1 MIQSRMA
8 AAICAAGLSIAATLA
23 QAQPAAPAQP
33 PGTTPQP
40 VSPAPTA
47 SPPPAT
53 QGDGRPSQ
61 RQPAMLATSRPAATP
76 IPKPVGRPMVC
87 LVLSG
92 GGARGAAHIGVI
104 RVLEELR
111 VPIDCITGTS
121 MGSLVGAAYASG
133 MTVAE
138 MEKLTESITV
148 DLLFRET
155 PPRYDLTI
163 RRKQDDARL
172 NLFSPEIGVSDA
184 GEVSFAKGIVSG
196 IQLETVL
203 RDLSRIKG
211 YVDFNKL
218 PIPYRAVATD
228 LVTGMPKVFDKG
240 DLALAMRASMSVPGI
255 IAPAEFDGMM
265 LVDGG
270 LVNNLPVDVARAM
283 GADIVIAVN
292 LGTPLMQR
300 EEIRNV
306 FGITGQMIGIL
317 TEQNVRVS
325 LASLA
330 PTDILIL
337 PELGNFSAGNFNG
350 MKTTFPIGEAA
361 ARKVADRL
369 GGLSLPP
376 DQYAR
381 FQAARTQPIVASA
394 EPIDAITFEPP
405 PLKRVNPAFLAML
418 IDSQPGQPIDQEIL
432 DRDLLRLYGTRDFEH
447 VNYQLIESPARRILN
462 IQGVE
467 KSWGPN
473 YLRFGLGLTSDFSG
487 NAYFDLQ
494 GQYRRTWI
502 NSYGAEWLTNV
513 VLGRNTGLYSEF
525 YQPLEPRQRYFVAPY
540 VDLSRRFLRVFEGD
554 DELAEYQVPYALAG
568 VDLGTQ
574 FTRIGEIRL
583 GLYYGVSKPS
593 LNFGQGVFAET
604 GTQQLGGV
612 RLRGYFDQLDNL
624 NFPRHGWAA
633 SFQLV
638 KGLEALGSDSGYDQW
653 EASAIVARSWDR
665 HTINV
670 ALRGSGPIS
679 ETERPIYIA
688 QPWGGFLQQSG
699 FQTGQL
705 LNERYLYG
713 RASYFYRLLDV
724 PLFEGLYVGVA
735 GEIGDYGPPLVAG
748 NPSGTIYSGSAYL
761 AFDSPLGP
769 MYLGYGA
776 GKGGNHAL
784 YFYLGRP

>member
-1 MIQSRMA
+1 MSQAR
-8 AAICAAGLSIAATLA
+8 SIAAVVAVCASLAASHALA
-23 QAQPAAPAQP
+23 QSGATSPTAPPQSAAQPAVP
-33 PGTTPQP
+33 
-40 VSPAPTA
+40 SP
-47 SPPPAT
+47 
-53 QGDGRPSQ
+53 
-61 RQPAMLATSRPAATP
+61 RQPAMLATSRPAATAV
-76 IPKPVGRPMVC
+76 PKPVGRPMVC

-121 MGSLVGAAYASG
+121 MGSLVGGAYASG

-155 PPRYDLTI
+155 PPRNELTI
-163 RRKQDDARL
+163 RRKQDDGRL
-172 NLFSPEIGVSDA
+172 NLFSPEIGVSDK

-228 LVTGMPKVFDKG
+228 LVAGKPKVFDKG

-270 LVNNLPVDVARAM
+270 LVNNLPVDVAREM

-292 LGTPLMQR
+292 LGTPLMPR
-300 EEIRNV
+300 EDIRNV
-306 FGITGQMIGIL
+306 LGITSQMIGIL
-317 TEQNVRVS
+317 TEQNVRLS

-337 PELGNFSAGNFNG
+337 PELGSFSAGNFNA
-350 MKTTFPIGEAA
+350 MRTTFPIGEAA
-361 ARKVADRL
+361 ARQVADRL
-369 GGLSLPP
+369 AKLALPP
-376 DQYAR
+376 DQFAR
-381 FQAARTQPIVASA
+381 YQEARTKPVVASA
-394 EPIDAITFEPP
+394 EPIDAIAFEPP
-405 PLKRVNPAFLAML
+405 PLKRVNPAFLATL
-418 IDSQPGQPIDQEIL
+418 IDTRPGEPIDQERL
-432 DRDLLRLYGTRDFEH
+432 DNDLLRLYGTRDFEH
-447 VNYQLIESPARRILN
+447 VNYQLLESPSRRILN

-487 NAYFDLQ
+487 NAFFDLQ

-525 YQPLEPRQRYFVAPY
+525 YQPLEPTQRYFVAPY
-540 VDLSRRFLRVFEGD
+540 VDLSRRYLSIFVGD
-554 DELAEYQVPYALAG
+554 NELAEYKVPYALGG

-574 FTRIGEIRL
+574 FTRVGELRL
-583 GLYYGVSKPS
+583 GVYYGVTRPS
-593 LNFGQGVFAET
+593 LNFGQDLLAEEA
-604 GTQQLGGV
+604 GTRHLGGV

-624 NFPRHGWAA
+624 NFPRRGWAA

-638 KGLEALGSDSGYDQW
+638 KGLEALGSDSEYDQW
-653 EASAIVARSWDR
+653 EASAVAARSWDR
-665 HTINV
+665 HTINF
-670 ALRGSGPIS
+670 AMRGSGPIS
-679 ETERPIYIA
+679 DTDRPIYIA

-705 LNERYLYG
+705 LNKRYLYG
-713 RASYFYRLLDV
+713 RLQYYYRLLDV
-724 PLFEGLYVGVA
+724 PLFEGLYVGIA
-735 GEIGDYGPPLVAG
+735 GELGNYGPPLVEG

>member
-1 MIQSRMA
+1 MSSAHAVAVALLGA
-8 AAICAAGLSIAATLA
+8 AVSLHGSLA
-23 QAQPAAPAQP
+23 YAQP
-33 PGTTPQP
+33 T
-40 VSPAPTA
+40 S
-47 SPPPAT
+47 
-53 QGDGRPSQ
+53 
-61 RQPAMLATSRPAATP
+61 PAMLATSRPAATSV
-76 IPKPVGRPMVC
+76 PKPVGRPMVC

-121 MGSLVGAAYASG
+121 MGSLVGGAYASG
-133 MTVAE
+133 MSVAE
-138 MEKLTESITV
+138 MEKLTESITF

-163 RRKQDDARL
+163 RRKQDEGRL
-172 NLFSPEIGVSDA
+172 NLFSPEIGVDDQ
-184 GEVSFAKGIVSG
+184 GRVSFAKGIVSG

-218 PIPYRAVATD
+218 PIPFRAVATD
-228 LVTGMPKVFDKG
+228 LVTGMPKVFDSG
-240 DLALAMRASMSVPGI
+240 DLALAMRASMSVPGV

-292 LGTPLMQR
+292 LGTPLSPR
-300 EEIRNV
+300 EDIRNV
-306 FGITGQMIGIL
+306 LAITGQMIGIL
-317 TEQNVRVS
+317 TEQNVRQS

-337 PELGNFSAGNFNG
+337 PELGNFSAGNFNA

-369 GGLSLPP
+369 ASLSLPP
-376 DQYAR
+376 NEYAR
-381 FQAARTQPIVASA
+381 IQAARTQPIVASVQ
-394 EPIDAITFEPP
+394 PIDAVTFEPP
-405 PLKRVNPAFLAML
+405 PLQRVNPVFLGTL
-418 IDSQPGQPIDQEIL
+418 VDTKPGQPIDQETL

-447 VNYQLIESPARRILN
+447 VNYQLIESPTQRILN
-462 IQGVE
+462 VRGIE

-473 YLRFGLGLTSDFSG
+473 YLRLGLGLTSDFSG
-487 NAYFDLQ
+487 NAFFDLQ

-513 VLGRNTGLYSEF
+513 VLGRNLGLYSEF
-525 YQPLEPRQRYFVAPY
+525 YQPLEPAQRYFAAPY
-540 VDLSRRFLRVFEGD
+540 VDVSRRFLSVFEGD
-554 DELAEYQVPYALAG
+554 DEVAEYSVPYAIAG
-568 VDLGTQ
+568 ADLGTQ
-574 FTRIGEIRL
+574 FTRFGELRL
-583 GLYYGVSKPS
+583 GLFYGVSDPS
-593 LNFGQGVFAET
+593 IKSGRPL
-604 GTQQLGGV
+604 LGADPGSV
-612 RLRGYFDQLDNL
+612 HIGGLRLRGYFDQLDNL
-624 NFPRHGWAA
+624 NFPRHGWAT
-633 SFQLV
+633 SFQLA
-638 KGLEALGSDSGYDQW
+638 KGLDELGADDDYDQW
-653 EASAIVARSWDR
+653 EASAMAARSWDR

-679 ETERPIYIA
+679 GDERPIYVT

-705 LNERYLYG
+705 LNRRYIYG
-713 RASYFYRLLDV
+713 RMQYYYRVLDV
-724 PLFEGLYVGVA
+724 PLFEGLYAGVA
-735 GEIGDYGPPLVAG
+735 GEIGSYGPALVEG
-748 NPSGTIYSGSAYL
+748 NPSGTIYSGAAYL

-769 MYLGYGA
+769 MYLGYGVA
-776 GKGGNHAL
+776 KGGSQAL
-784 YFYLGRP
+784 YFFLGRP

>member
-1 MIQSRMA
+1 MTA
-8 AAICAAGLSIAATLA
+8 AFAAVAISLGASLA
-23 QAQPAAPAQP
+23 VAQPAAAATVAQAAPAASP
-33 PGTTPQP
+33 PAGSQ
-40 VSPAPTA
+40 SPAP
-47 SPPPAT
+47 SP
-53 QGDGRPSQ
+53 
-61 RQPAMLATSRPAATP
+61 RQPAMLATSRPAATA

-121 MGSLVGAAYASG
+121 MGSLVGGAYASG

-155 PPRYDLTI
+155 PPRNELTI
-163 RRKQDDARL
+163 RRKQDDVRL
-172 NLFSPEIGVSDA
+172 NLFSPEIGVSDE
-184 GEVSFAKGIVSG
+184 GEISFAKGVVSG

-218 PIPYRAVATD
+218 PIPFRAVATD
-228 LVTGMPKVFDKG
+228 LVTGKPKVFDKG

-270 LVNNLPVDVARAM
+270 LVNNLPVDVAREM

-292 LGTPLMQR
+292 LGTPLMAR
-300 EEIRNV
+300 EDIRNV
-306 FGITGQMIGIL
+306 LGITSQMIGIL
-317 TEQNVRVS
+317 TEQNVRLS

-337 PELGNFSAGNFNG
+337 PELGNFSAGSFNT

-361 ARKVADRL
+361 ARQVADRL
-369 GGLSLPP
+369 AALSLPP

-381 FQAARTQPIVASA
+381 FQATRTQAIVASA

-405 PLKRVNPAFLAML
+405 PLKRVNPEFLGTL
-418 IDSQPGQPIDQEIL
+418 IDTRPGQPIDQERL
-432 DRDLLRLYGTRDFEH
+432 DNDLLRLYGTRDFEH
-447 VNYQLIESPARRILN
+447 VNYQLLESPSRRILN

-502 NSYGAEWLTNV
+502 NSYGAEWLTNL
-513 VLGRNTGLYSEF
+513 VLGRNTSLYSEF
-525 YQPLEPRQRYFVAPY
+525 YQPLDPRQRFFVAPY
-540 VDLSRRFLRVFEGD
+540 ADLSRRYLRVFQGD
-554 DELAEYQVPYALAG
+554 EELAEYIVPYALAG

-574 FTRIGEIRL
+574 FTRVGEVRL
-583 GLYYGVSKPS
+583 GLYYGVTKPS
-593 LNFGQGVFAET
+593 LNFGQTLFAET

-624 NFPRHGWAA
+624 NFPRRGWAA
-633 SFQLV
+633 SLQLV
-638 KGLEALGSDSGYDQW
+638 KGLEALGSDNDYDQW
-653 EASAIVARSWDR
+653 EASAVAARSWDR

-670 ALRGSGPIS
+670 AMRGSGPIS
-679 ETERPIYIA
+679 DTDRPIYIA

-705 LNERYLYG
+705 LNERYVYG
-713 RASYFYRLLDV
+713 RLNYYYRLLDV
-724 PLFEGLYVGVA
+724 PLFEGLYAGVA
-735 GEIGDYGPPLVAG
+735 GEIGNYGPPLVEG

-769 MYLGYGA
+769 MYLGYGVA
-776 GKGGNHAL
+776 KGGNQAL

>member
-1 MIQSRMA
+1 MTSKRAVA
-8 AAICAAGLSIAATLA
+8 AAIVAAVISLAGTLA
-23 QAQPAAPAQP
+23 LAQP
-33 PGTTPQP
+33 
-40 VSPAPTA
+40 S
-47 SPPPAT
+47 PPAT
-53 QGDGRPSQ
+53 
-61 RQPAMLATSRPAATP
+61 AAAGTP
-76 IPKPVGRPMVC
+76 RIAKPVGRPMVC

-121 MGSLVGAAYASG
+121 MGSLVGGAYASG
-133 MTVAE
+133 MTVRE
-138 MEKLTESITV
+138 MEELTESITV

-172 NLFSPEIGVSDA
+172 NLFSPEIGVSDS

-211 YVDFNKL
+211 YVDFDKL
-218 PIPYRAVATD
+218 PIPFRAVATD
-228 LVTGMPKVFDKG
+228 LVTGKAKVFDRG

-270 LVNNLPVDVARAM
+270 LVNNLPVDVAREL

-292 LGTPLMQR
+292 LGTPLMAR
-300 EEIRNV
+300 EDIRNV
-306 FGITGQMIGIL
+306 LGITSQMIGIL
-317 TEQNVRVS
+317 TEQNVRQS
-325 LASLA
+325 LATLA

-337 PELGNFSAGNFNG
+337 PALGSFSAGNFNA

-361 ARKVADRL
+361 AREVADRL
-369 GGLSLPP
+369 AKLALPP
-376 DQYAR
+376 DQFAK
-381 FQAARTQPIVASA
+381 FQAARTQPIVAST

-405 PLKRVNPAFLAML
+405 PLQRVNPEFLATL
-418 IDSQPGQPIDQEIL
+418 IGTRPGAPIDQPRL
-432 DRDLLRLYGTRDFEH
+432 DNDLLRLYGTRDFEH
-447 VNYQLIESPARRILN
+447 VNYQLIESPTRRILN

-473 YLRFGLGLTSDFSG
+473 YLRFGLGLTSDFTG
-487 NAYFDLQ
+487 NAFFDVQ

-502 NSYGAEWLTNV
+502 NSYGGEWLTNL
-513 VLGRNTGLYSEF
+513 VLGRNLGIYSEF
-525 YQPLEPRQRYFVAPY
+525 YQPLEPRQRYFVSPY
-540 VDLSRRFLRVFEGD
+540 VDASRRYLSVFVD
-554 DELAEYQVPYALAG
+554 DNELAEYIVPYVLGG

-574 FTRIGEIRL
+574 FTRYGELRL
-583 GLYYGVSKPS
+583 GAFYGVTRPS
-593 LNFGQGVFAET
+593 LNFGQELLPEDP
-604 GTQQLGGV
+604 GTQHIGGLRV
-612 RLRGYFDQLDNL
+612 RGYFDQLDNL

-638 KGLEALGSDSGYDQW
+638 KGLEALGSDDAYDQW
-653 EASAIVARSWDR
+653 EGSAVVARSWDR
-665 HTINV
+665 HTISV
-670 ALRGSGPIS
+670 ALRGSGRI
-679 ETERPIYIA
+679 TDNDQPIYIA

-705 LNERYLYG
+705 LNERYVYG
-713 RASYFYRLLDV
+713 RLNYFYRLLDV
-724 PLFEGLYVGVA
+724 PLFEGLYAGVA
-735 GEIGDYGPPLVAG
+735 GEIGNYGPPLVEG
-748 NPSGTIYSGSAYL
+748 NPSGTIYSGAAYL

-769 MYLGYGA
+769 MYLGIGY
-776 GKGGNHAL
+776 GKGGSTAA

>member
-1 MIQSRMA
+1 MTPAQCA
-8 AAICAAGLSIAATLA
+8 AAALAATVSLVASLALA
-23 QAQPAAPAQP
+23 QLAPTTAP
-33 PGTTPQP
+33 PG
-40 VSPAPTA
+40 ATA
-47 SPPPAT
+47 S
-53 QGDGRPSQ
+53 RS
-61 RQPAMLATSRPAATP
+61 AATAV
-76 IPKPVGRPMVC
+76 PKPVGRPMVC

-121 MGSLVGAAYASG
+121 MGSLVGGAYASG
-133 MTVAE
+133 MTLAE
-138 MEKLTESITV
+138 MEKLTERITV

-163 RRKQDDARL
+163 RRKQDDTRL
-172 NLFSPEIGVSDA
+172 NLFSPEFGVDDE
-184 GEVSFAKGIVSG
+184 GRVSFAKGVVSG

-203 RDLSRIKG
+203 RELSRIRG

-228 LVTGMPKVFDKG
+228 LVTGKPMVFDKG

-270 LVNNLPVDVARAM
+270 LVNNLPVDVAREM

-300 EEIRNV
+300 DDIRNV
-306 FGITGQMIGIL
+306 LAITGQMIGIL
-317 TEQNVRVS
+317 TEQNVRQS
-325 LASLA
+325 LASLGS
-330 PTDILIL
+330 TDILIL
-337 PELGNFSAGNFNG
+337 PELGNFSAGNFNA

-361 ARKVADRL
+361 ARQVADRL
-369 GGLSLPP
+369 AALSMPP
-376 DQYAR
+376 DQFAR
-381 FQAARTQPIVASA
+381 YQETRTRPIVESA
-394 EPIDAITFEPP
+394 QPIDAIAFEPP
-405 PLKRVNPAFLAML
+405 PLKRVNPAFLATL
-418 IDSQPGQPIDQEIL
+418 IDSQPGEPIDQDRL

-447 VNYQLIESPARRILN
+447 VNYQLLESPARRILN

-487 NAYFDLQ
+487 NAYFDIQ

-540 VDLSRRFLRVFEGD
+540 ADLSRRYLSIFEGD
-554 DELAEYQVPYALAG
+554 NEVAEYTLPYALAG

-574 FTRIGEIRL
+574 FTRYGELRL
-583 GLYYGVSKPS
+583 GLYYGVTKPS
-593 LNFGQGVFAET
+593 LNFGQSVFGQEP
-604 GTQQLGGV
+604 GTLHLGGV

-624 NFPRHGWAA
+624 NFPRHGWALG
-633 SFQLV
+633 FQGV
-638 KGLEALGSDSGYDQW
+638 KGLEGLGSDNDYDQW
-653 EASAIVARSWDR
+653 EASAVVARSWDR
-665 HTINV
+665 HTVNV

-679 ETERPIYIA
+679 SDDRPIYVA

-705 LNERYLYG
+705 LNRRYIFG
-713 RASYFYRLLDV
+713 RLQYYYRLLDV
-724 PLFEGLYVGVA
+724 PLFEGLYAGVA
-735 GEIGDYGPPLVAG
+735 GEVGNYGPPLVEG

-769 MYLGYGA
+769 MYLGYGLA
-776 GKGGNHAL
+776 KGGSQAL

>member
-1 MIQSRMA
+1 MSRIPRAFAALVAALATGLANAQA
-8 AAICAAGLSIAATLA
+8 AAQGTAT
-23 QAQPAAPAQP
+23 QSPAAD
-33 PGTTPQP
+33 
-40 VSPAPTA
+40 
-47 SPPPAT
+47 PPAASA
-53 QGDGRPSQ
+53 PSA
-61 RQPAMLATSRPAATP
+61 RQPAMLATSRPAATSV
-76 IPKPVGRPMVC
+76 PKPVGRPMVC

-121 MGSLVGAAYASG
+121 MGSLVGGAYASG

-163 RRKQDDARL
+163 RRKQDDVRL
-172 NLFSPEIGVSDA
+172 NLFSPEIGVSDK

-218 PIPYRAVATD
+218 PIPYRAIATD
-228 LVTGMPKVFDKG
+228 LVTGKPKVFDKG
-240 DLALAMRASMSVPGI
+240 DLALAMRASMSVPGV

-270 LVNNLPVDVARAM
+270 LVNNLPVDVAREM

-292 LGTPLMQR
+292 LGTPLMAR
-300 EEIRNV
+300 EDIRNV
-306 FGITGQMIGIL
+306 LGITSQMIGIL
-317 TEQNVRVS
+317 TEQNVRQS
-325 LASLA
+325 LASLES
-330 PTDILIL
+330 TDILIL
-337 PELGNFSAGNFNG
+337 PELGNFSAGNFDN

-361 ARKVADRL
+361 ARQVADRL
-369 GGLSLPP
+369 AKLSLPP
-376 DQYAR
+376 EQYAR
-381 FQAARTQPIVASA
+381 FQATRTQPIVASA

-405 PLKRVNPAFLAML
+405 PLKRVNPEFLATL
-418 IDSQPGQPIDQEIL
+418 IDTRTGEPIDQPKL
-432 DRDLLRLYGTRDFEH
+432 DNDLLRLYGTRDFEH
-447 VNYQLIESPARRILN
+447 VNYQLIESPTRRILN

-473 YLRFGLGLTSDFSG
+473 YLRFGLGLSSDFTG
-487 NAYFDLQ
+487 NAFFDLQ

-502 NSYGAEWLTNV
+502 NSYGGEWLTNL
-513 VLGRNTGLYSEF
+513 VLGRNLGLYSEF
-525 YQPLEPRQRYFVAPY
+525 YQPLEPRQRYFVSPY
-540 VDLSRRFLRVFEGD
+540 VDISRRFLSVFVD
-554 DELAEYQVPYALAG
+554 DNELAEYTVPYALGG
-568 VDLGTQ
+568 VDFGTQ
-574 FTRIGEIRL
+574 FTRYGELRL
-583 GLYYGVSKPS
+583 GLYYGVARPS
-593 LNFGQGVFAET
+593 LNFGQDLLPGDE
-604 GTQQLGGV
+604 GTQHLAGV

-638 KGLEALGSDSGYDQW
+638 KGLEALGSDNDYDQW
-653 EASAIVARSWDR
+653 EGSAVAARSWGR
-665 HTINV
+665 HSVNV
-670 ALRGSGPIS
+670 ALRGSGRI
-679 ETERPIYIA
+679 TDNDRPIYIA

-705 LNERYLYG
+705 LNERYIYA
-713 RASYFYRLLDV
+713 RVNYFYRLLDV
-724 PLFEGLYVGVA
+724 PLFEGLYAGVA
-735 GEIGDYGPPLVAG
+735 GEVGNYGRPLVDG
-748 NPSGTIYSGSAYL
+748 NPTGTIYSGAAYL

-769 MYLGYGA
+769 MYLGLGY
-776 GKGGNHAL
+776 GKGGSTAA